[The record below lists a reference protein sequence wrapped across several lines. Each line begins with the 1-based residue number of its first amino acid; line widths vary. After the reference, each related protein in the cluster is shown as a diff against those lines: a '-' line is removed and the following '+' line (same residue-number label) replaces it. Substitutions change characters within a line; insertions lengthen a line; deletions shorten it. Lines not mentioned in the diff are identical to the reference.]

1 MMLLAKDVNFGGFSA
16 NEVSCYGKYVVVISD
31 SGKFLFGELE
41 DGHGRKYDDSLHL
54 TEILLMRFDNQRLLK
69 IKGRRTPCW

>member
-1 MMLLAKDVNFGGFSA
+1 MCGLDLSNHDAAAKDVNFGGFSA

-41 DGHGRKYDDSLHL
+41 DGHGRK
-54 TEILLMRFDNQRLLK
+54 I
-69 IKGRRTPCW
+69 